1 MANMGREIDRI
12 LDANL
17 NRVRE
22 GLRVVEELGRLV
34 LEDRGLQQSLKAIRH
49 KLAEVEKKY
58 LGQELIQSRSVQ
70 RDPGVHSN
78 LAGERR
84 RGGFL
89 ELAHANFRRTQE
101 GLRVLEEVSKLD
113 QRGGSGAFKQLRFKL
128 YVLEQ
133 TLTERLAQTKRPRR
147 MIKRE
152 GRTP

>member
-1 MANMGREIDRI
+1 MANMSREIDRI

-34 LEDRGLQQSLKAIRH
+34 LEDRGLQQALKAIRH
-49 KLAEVEKKY
+49 KLAEVEKKH
-58 LGQELIQSRSVQ
+58 LGRGLILSRDVQ

-78 LAGERR
+78 LAGERS
-84 RGGFL
+84 RGGFA
-89 ELAHANFRRTQE
+89 ELAQANFRRTQE

-113 QRGGSGAFKQLRFKL
+113 QRGGSEAFKQLRFKL

-133 TLTERLAQTKRPRR
+133 NLTGRLVKAKRARR
-147 MIKRE
+147 GIKQE
-152 GRTP
+152 GRMS